1 MTQHKTHHYEVN
13 TSWSSAL
20 AGPTHNYR
28 SYSREHRI
36 EIEGK
41 APLHASAEPA
51 FRGDETLHNPED
63 LLLASL
69 SGCHLLWYLHLCAVN
84 QVEVLE
90 YLDRASGVMLESP
103 GAGRFQEVVLRP
115 QVTIS
120 ASSDEAVAL
129 QLHEQAHR
137 ECFIANSVN
146 FPVRHEPVITRAQ
159 PEAPST

>member
-1 MTQHKTHHYEVN
+1 METWGRST
-13 TSWSSAL
+13 TSWKRPAPGDSSITPDA
-20 AGPTHNYR
+20 R
-28 SYSREHRI
+28 SRYSSTSTLLTAHRCRYHSRWQPERE
-36 EIEGK
+36 
-41 APLHASAEPA
+41 
-51 FRGDETLHNPED
+51 
-63 LLLASL
+63 ASL

-84 QVEVLE
+84 KVEVLE

-115 QVTIS
+115 QVSIS